1 MKTSP
6 FWHKMAA
13 MSMMSCLFVRN
24 PQLIVASSFVHVV
37 PMKDALLPLSAGEI
51 ISSSPF
57 GAADP
62 VASPDSFCASDWFGR
77 ADPFA
82 ADPFAADPLVASC
95 PLAAAVPCAGRL
107 TAENGA
113 ATAC

>member
-6 FWHKMAA
+6 FWHEMAA
-13 MSMMSCLFVRN
+13 MSMMSCLFVRD

-37 PMKDALLPLSAGEI
+37 PMKDALLPLSAGKI
-51 ISSSPF
+51 ISSGPF

-77 ADPFA
+77 ADP
-82 ADPFAADPLVASC
+82 LVASC

-107 TAENGA
+107 TAENGT